1 MRWMLTI
8 WILCCTMTF
17 TNAQT
22 PMVKDS
28 VIMRSRVM
36 PDDALN
42 TYRQNDDFHYKINDE
57 KGRTL
62 WDRFWTWFWRWV
74 DDMYK
79 KQGVKKGT
87 EIIIYGV
94 AVILIGYAIYKFS
107 GMDRRNLFRS
117 GKSSDIVFSEANEDI
132 REMDLPTAIR
142 QAEEEGNY
150 RLALRLQYLNSLR
163 KLSDR
168 HLINYAIN
176 KTNHDYA
183 RELAGTPYA
192 DSFSRVTLL
201 YEFGWYGEFEVNRD
215 MYEKIRGIFAEH
227 FQLIQS

>member
-8 WILCCTMTF
+8 WILLCTMTF
-17 TNAQT
+17 ANAQT

-28 VIMRSRVM
+28 AAVDLRVL
-36 PDDALN
+36 PDAELD
-42 TYRQNDDFHYKINDE
+42 TYRKNDDFQYKINEE
-57 KGRTL
+57 KGRSL
-62 WDRFWTWFWRWV
+62 WDRFWSWFWRWI
-74 DDMYK
+74 DDAYK
-79 KQGVKKGT
+79 NKGVQNGT
-87 EIIIYGV
+87 KFVIYTV
-94 AVILIGYAIYKFS
+94 AIGLILYAIYKFS
-107 GMDRRNLFRS
+107 GMERRNLFRA
-117 GKSSDIVFSEANEDI
+117 GKSSGIVFSESNEDI

-142 QAEEEGNY
+142 QAEDEGNY

-168 HLINYAIN
+168 NLINYAIN

-183 RELAGTPYA
+183 RELIGTPYA
-192 DSFSRVTLL
+192 DSFARVTLL
-201 YEFGWYGEFEVNRD
+201 YEFGWYGEFEVTRE